1 MSSNFERALKKALVH
16 EGGNV
21 DHPRDPGGRTSHGV
35 IQRVY
40 DGWRQGQGLPKQD
53 VWLSTPQER
62 AAIYRK
68 QYWDAIQGDRLP
80 AGVAYV
86 VFDGA
91 VNSGPAQSARWL
103 QRALKMNNVDGS
115 IGEATIAAIENHPDH
130 DRLIADICEK
140 RMAFLRALKTFPTFG
155 KGWTRRVDE
164 VRRTGQAWASGSVGP
179 TLTPDIG
186 REKARVSDARQLRA
200 LGPADGA
207 AGAGAA
213 TTGAAQ
219 VINEAKTSLE
229 PIAGSSG
236 AIATILA
243 WLTVAGAIIAIGGLA
258 YRFWAARQNKA
269 LEEALS

>member
-1 MSSNFERALKKALVH
+1 MTDFNQVLKLVLVH

-53 VWLSTPQER
+53 VWLSTPEER

-68 QYWDAIQGDRLP
+68 QYWDAVKGDRLP
-80 AGVAYV
+80 VGVAYV

-91 VNSGPAQSARWL
+91 VNSGPVQSAKWL
-103 QRALKMNNVDGS
+103 QRALGMNNVDGA
-115 IGEATIAAIENHPDH
+115 IGEATLAAVENHPDH
-130 DRLIADICEK
+130 DALVAAICEK

-155 KGWTRRVDE
+155 RGWTRRVQE
-164 VRRTGQAWASGSVGP
+164 VKRIGQAWASGSVGP
-179 TLTPDIG
+179 EPTHRISQG
-186 REKARVSDARQLRA
+186 KALITDAKKPRA
-200 LGPADGA
+200 IGPADA
-207 AGAGAA
+207 SAGAGAA

-219 VINEAKTSLE
+219 VINEAKTTLG

-236 AIATILA
+236 TLAAILA
-243 WLTVAGAIIAIGGLA
+243 WVTVAGVVLALGGLA
-258 YRFWAARQNKA
+258 YRLWAARQNKQ